1 MSTGTFMYF
10 AYGSNMSSAR
20 LRERCPS
27 AAPVGVAELAGYALR
42 WHKRSKDGS
51 GKCDIISILDPNGR
65 VFGVLYQIAD
75 SEKQA
80 LDRAEGLG
88 YGYRKVDVQVLID
101 GTEVAANAYQATD
114 IDESLKPYSWYQA
127 LVMAGAKEHGLPQ
140 GYIAQLSLITP
151 MEDSDHDRHDGKMRL
166 VEESL
171 R

>member
-20 LRERCPS
+20 LCERCPS
-27 AAPVGVAELAGYALR
+27 AAPVGVAELAGYGLR

-51 GKCDIISILDPNGR
+51 GKCDIISISDHGH

-88 YGYRKVDVQVLID
+88 YGYKKVNVQVLID
-101 GTEVAANAYQATD
+101 GTEITANAYQATD

-140 GYIAQLSLITP
+140 DYIAQLSLITP
-151 MEDSDHDRHDGKMRL
+151 MEDSDQNRHNEKMRL
-166 VEESL
+166 VGELL